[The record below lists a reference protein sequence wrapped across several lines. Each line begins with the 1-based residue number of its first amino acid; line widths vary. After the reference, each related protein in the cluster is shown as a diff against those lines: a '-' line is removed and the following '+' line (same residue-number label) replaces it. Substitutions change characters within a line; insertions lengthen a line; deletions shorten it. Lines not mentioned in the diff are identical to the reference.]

1 MTKKNSNIVGEG
13 KQQIKNNETDFAK
26 DPLTDKIGNS
36 LKRMYDDV
44 VNQPV
49 PDDFLNLL
57 IEADKM
63 SGQ

>member
-1 MTKKNSNIVGEG
+1 MTKPKNNKADAV
-13 KQQIKNNETDFAK
+13 KQQSKSGETNFAQ

-36 LKRMYDDV
+36 LKQMYDDV

-57 IEADKM
+57 IEADKK
-63 SGQ
+63 SN